1 MQTLSLSIGGIP
13 LPGHRPIS
21 LGPNH
26 PSQTGVVGMNV
37 TVVNSLITDAE
48 VHPGYVHRGAEK
60 LFEVRDYRS
69 LIMLAD
75 RHDWLA
81 SFSGELVVTQAV
93 ESAMRLTPPARA
105 VWLRSLLAEYAR
117 IHSHLSYVSHLATVE
132 GHEAVE
138 GEVWATVDALRE
150 GLLQW
155 SGNRVHPMLCR
166 VGGLS
171 ADVPDGWLADLPAR
185 LSPVA
190 GLVDRLGAA
199 LADSGDRFRGLAVVD
214 DALCRAYGLS
224 GPVARSCG
232 LDLDRR
238 RTGHLAEVGVLEPA
252 PTRTAGDAHARFEV
266 LLDEIRASTRMVLAL
281 ADGLPAGEVS
291 TRLARRLKVPEGE
304 HVAEVEAPWGIA
316 GVLLVSRGG
325 PTPWRLSLRTP
336 TFACVSALERL
347 LVGARPDQ
355 VGDVVASLGYGIGDL
370 DK

>member
-13 LPGHRPIS
+13 LPDHAPIS
-21 LGPNH
+21 LGRNH
-26 PSQTGVVGMNV
+26 PSQTGVVGLNV
-37 TVVNSLITDAE
+37 TVVNSLIADAE
-48 VHPGYVHRGAEK
+48 VHPGYLHRGAEK

-81 SFSGELVVTQAV
+81 SFSGELVVTHAV
-93 ESAMRLTPPARA
+93 ESAMRLTPPPRA
-105 VWLRSLLAEYAR
+105 VQLRSLLAEYAR
-117 IHSHLSYVSHLATVE
+117 IHSHVSYLSYLGTVE
-132 GHEAVE
+132 GHETLERDVWAVVE
-138 GEVWATVDALRE
+138 GLRD
-150 GLLQW
+150 GLLAW

-171 ADVPDGWLADLPAR
+171 ADVPDGWLDALPSR
-185 LSPVA
+185 LAAVA
-190 GLVDRLGAA
+190 ALVDRLEAA

-214 DALCRAYGLS
+214 EALCRAYGLS

-238 RTGHLAEVGVLEPA
+238 RTGPLAGAGLFEPA
-252 PTRTAGDAHARFEV
+252 PVQRDGDAFARFRV
-266 LLDEIRASTRMVLAL
+266 LLDEVRCSARMVAAL

-336 TFACVSALERL
+336 TFANVSALERL

-355 VGDVVASLGYGIGDL
+355 VADVVASRGDGIGDH

>member
-1 MQTLSLSIGGIP
+1 MQTISLSLGGIP
-13 LPGHRPIS
+13 LPGHSPLS
-21 LGPNH
+21 LGRNH
-26 PSQTGVVGMNV
+26 PSQTGVVGI
-37 TVVNSLITDAE
+37 TVDVVDSVISGAE
-48 VHPGYVHRGAEK
+48 VHPGYLHRGAEK

-81 SFSGELVVTQAV
+81 SFSGELVVTLAV
-93 ESAMRLTPPARA
+93 ESALRLTPPARA
-105 VWLRSLLAEYAR
+105 VRLRSLLAEYAR
-117 IHSHLSYVSHLATVE
+117 IHSHLSFASHLAPENDDLVRDLW
-132 GHEAVE
+132 GAV
-138 GEVWATVDALRE
+138 DSLRD

-171 ADVPDGWLADLPAR
+171 TDVPAGWLEELPTR
-185 LSPVA
+185 LGSVA
-190 GLVDRLGAA
+190 AVVDRLEAA
-199 LADSGDRFRGLAVVD
+199 LEDSGDRFRGLAVVD
-214 DALCRAYGLS
+214 DSLCRAYGLS

-232 LDLDRR
+232 LDIDRR
-238 RTGHLAEVGVLEPA
+238 RRGPLAEWGVFEPA
-252 PTRTAGDAHARFEV
+252 PVRTAGDAHARFQV
-266 LLDEIRASTRMVLAL
+266 LLDEIRCSSRMVTAL
-281 ADGLPAGEVS
+281 ADGLPTGEVS

-336 TFACVSALERL
+336 TFANVSALERL

-355 VGDVVASLGYGIGDL
+355 VVDVVASLGHGIGDL